1 MGRSIGLSMGMK
13 AVYATLFLAACA
25 AVLVIHVQD
34 SSVSEDVKFEDP
46 FLRTIKMN
54 VVRRATARLKI
65 REAKDATKH
74 HIKSARDA
82 MKQALL
88 SAETENQ
95 DAIEKAE
102 VAKVVEKAKKKK
114 AAKTA
119 APAPKKQFT
128 WDQLQS
134 GQDAA
139 KENFTTQKVDGL
151 LGRLKS
157 APHAATKV
165 AEEAPQVEKVDLLAS
180 ALHKARTSV
189 KKTNS
194 ADDD

>member
-1 MGRSIGLSMGMK
+1 MGMK

-46 FLRTIKMN
+46 FLKTIKMN

-65 REAKDATKH
+65 REAKDATKT

-82 MKQALL
+82 MKQALM

-95 DAIEKAE
+95 ETIQAAE
-102 VAKVVEKAKKKK
+102 VARVVAKAKKKK
-114 AAKTA
+114 VAKTA
-119 APAPKKQFT
+119 GPSKKQFT
-128 WDQLQS
+128 WDQLQT

-139 KENFTTQKVDGL
+139 KENFTNQKVDGL
-151 LGRLKS
+151 LGRLKQ
-157 APHAATKV
+157 APHAAAKV
-165 AEEAPQVEKVDLLAS
+165 AEETPKVEKVDLLAS
-180 ALHKARTSV
+180 ALHKAQV
-189 KKTNS
+189 AVHKKKKS
-194 ADDD
+194 SDDY

>member
-1 MGRSIGLSMGMK
+1 MG
-13 AVYATLFLAACA
+13 
-25 AVLVIHVQD
+25 
-34 SSVSEDVKFEDP
+34 
-46 FLRTIKMN
+46 TIKMN

-119 APAPKKQFT
+119 APTPKKQFT

-151 LGRLKS
+151 PGRLKR
-157 APHAATKV
+157 
-165 AEEAPQVEKVDLLAS
+165 APQVEKVDLLAS

-189 KKTNS
+189 TKKS
-194 ADDD
+194 DSDD